1 MADERRGLPNWSL
14 RIIVPRV
21 ADIDLNDPASI
32 EDPHHYWSRHRDM
45 GPVQWS
51 DAHRA
56 WVVLDHVEL
65 SEAFRDGR
73 LLSADRVTAL
83 ERVAKHRPL
92 SFAKVVELLGGWM
105 VFRDPPLHTHLRDPL
120 RNVFTP
126 RRVAT
131 LEELVSRV
139 VNEIVDGLGDVID
152 VREEFAGPLPAWAI
166 AEVLGVGTA
175 DRDRFQ
181 GWSDDLATI
190 VFATD
195 PHTVAPDQATAAA
208 EEFSDFFQ
216 HLINRERAEPSDTLM
231 TLLVDGAGDQLSDL
245 ELVGACTLI
254 LFAGHETTTSLLMN
268 TMGLLAKRPDL
279 VEELRVCDLDTALEE
294 LLRVLGPTR
303 SMYRKVAVAHERSGQ
318 KLAVDDNVLLCVAAA
333 NHDPL
338 VFDEPGALKLDRD
351 PNPHLTFGW
360 GLHHCLGAH
369 LARLEARLALQAL
382 LRRYQTFE
390 PIGPVPP
397 IEGTVISSIQQP
409 LRVKLS

>member
-1 MADERRGLPNWSL
+1 MPFQLPS
-14 RIIVPRV
+14 RAVT
-21 ADIDLNDPASI
+21 DIDLNDPASI
-32 EDPHHYWSRHRDM
+32 DDPHSYWSRYRDM

-56 WVVLDHVEL
+56 WVVLGHAEL
-65 SEAFRDGR
+65 SEAFREGH
-73 LLSADRVTAL
+73 LLSADRVTPL
-83 ERVAKHRPL
+83 ERVAAHRPL

-105 VFRDPPLHTHLRDPL
+105 VFRDPPLHTHLRDPM

-131 LEELVSRV
+131 LEEMVSQV
-139 VNEIVDGLGDVID
+139 VDEIVDGLGEVID
-152 VREEFAGPLPAWAI
+152 VREDFAGPLPAWAI
-166 AEVLGVGTA
+166 AAVLGVGSS

-195 PHTVAPDQATAAA
+195 PHTTAPEQATAAA
-208 EEFSDFFQ
+208 GEFSDFFQ
-216 HLINRERAEPSDTLM
+216 RLIDRERVEPSETLM
-231 TLLVDGAGDQLSDL
+231 TALVNGAGDQLSDL

-268 TMGLLAKRPDL
+268 TMGLLATRPDL
-279 VEELRVCDLDTALEE
+279 VEELRVRELDTALEE

-303 SMYRKVAVAHERSGQ
+303 SMYRKVAVAHERGGQ
-318 KLAVDDNVLLCVAAA
+318 ALAVDDNVLLCVAAA
-333 NHDPL
+333 NHDPD
-338 VFDEPGALKLDRD
+338 VFDEPGRLKLDRN

-369 LARLEARLALQAL
+369 LARLEARLALKAL
-382 LRRYQTFE
+382 LRRYRTFE
-390 PIGPVPP
+390 PVGFVPP

-409 LRVKLS
+409 LRIKLS

>member
-1 MADERRGLPNWSL
+1 MPFQLPS
-14 RIIVPRV
+14 RAVT
-21 ADIDLNDPASI
+21 DIDLNDPASI
-32 EDPHHYWSRHRDM
+32 DDPHSYWSRYRDM

-56 WVVLDHVEL
+56 WVVLGHAEL
-65 SEAFRDGR
+65 SEAFREGH
-73 LLSADRVTAL
+73 LLSADRVTPL
-83 ERVAKHRPL
+83 ERVAAHRPL

-105 VFRDPPLHTHLRDPL
+105 VFRDPPLHTHLRDPM

-131 LEELVSRV
+131 LEEMVSQV
-139 VNEIVDGLGDVID
+139 VDEIVDGLGEVID
-152 VREEFAGPLPAWAI
+152 VREDFAGPLPAWAI
-166 AEVLGVGTA
+166 AAVLGVGSS

-195 PHTVAPDQATAAA
+195 PHTTAPEQATAAA
-208 EEFSDFFQ
+208 GEFSDFFQ
-216 HLINRERAEPSDTLM
+216 RLIDRERVEPSETLM
-231 TLLVDGAGDQLSDL
+231 TALVNGAGDQLSDL

-268 TMGLLAKRPDL
+268 TMGLLATRPDL
-279 VEELRVCDLDTALEE
+279 VEELRVRELDTALEE

-303 SMYRKVAVAHERSGQ
+303 SMYRKVAVAHERGGQ
-318 KLAVDDNVLLCVAAA
+318 TLAVDDNVLLCVAAA
-333 NHDPL
+333 NHDPD
-338 VFDEPGALKLDRD
+338 VFDEPGRLKLDRN

-369 LARLEARLALQAL
+369 LARLEARLALKAL
-382 LRRYQTFE
+382 LRRYRTFE
-390 PIGPVPP
+390 PVGFVPP

-409 LRVKLS
+409 LRIKLS

>member
-1 MADERRGLPNWSL
+1 MT
-14 RIIVPRV
+14 
-21 ADIDLNDPASI
+21 DIDLNDPASI
-32 EDPHHYWSRHRDM
+32 DDPYSYWSRYRDM

-56 WVVLDHVEL
+56 WVVLGHVEL

-73 LLSADRVTAL
+73 LLSADRVTPL
-83 ERVAKHRPL
+83 ERVAAHRPS

-105 VFRDPPLHTHLRDPL
+105 VFRDPPLHTHLRDPM

-131 LEELVSRV
+131 LEEMVSQV
-139 VNEIVDGLGDVID
+139 VDEIVDGLDDVID
-152 VREEFAGPLPAWAI
+152 VREDFAGPLPAWVI
-166 AEVLGVGTA
+166 AAVLGVEATE
-175 DRDRFQ
+175 RDRFQ

-195 PHTVAPDQATAAA
+195 PHTTAPEQATAAA
-208 EEFSDFFQ
+208 GEFSDFFQ
-216 HLINRERAEPSDTLM
+216 RLIERERDEPSETLM
-231 TLLVDGAGDQLSDL
+231 TALVNGAGDQLSDL

-268 TMGLLAKRPDL
+268 TMGLLATRPDL
-279 VEELRVCDLDTALEE
+279 VEALRVGELDTALEE

-303 SMYRKVAVAHERSGQ
+303 SMYRKVAVAHERGGQ
-318 KLAVDDNVLLCVAAA
+318 ALAVDDNVLLCVAAA
-333 NHDPL
+333 NHDPD
-338 VFDEPGALKLDRD
+338 VFDEPGRLKFNRD

-369 LARLEARLALQAL
+369 LARLEARLALKAL
-382 LRRYQTFE
+382 LRRYRTFE
-390 PIGPVPP
+390 PVGPVPP

>member
-1 MADERRGLPNWSL
+1 MT
-14 RIIVPRV
+14 
-21 ADIDLNDPASI
+21 DIDLNDPASI
-32 EDPHHYWSRHRDM
+32 DDPYSYWSRYRDM

-56 WVVLDHVEL
+56 WVVLGHVEL

-73 LLSADRVTAL
+73 LLSADRVTPL
-83 ERVAKHRPL
+83 ERVAAHRPS

-105 VFRDPPLHTHLRDPL
+105 VFRDPPLHTHLRDPM

-131 LEELVSRV
+131 LEEMVCQV
-139 VNEIVDGLGDVID
+139 VDEIVDGLDDVID
-152 VREEFAGPLPAWAI
+152 VREDFAGPLPAWVI
-166 AEVLGVGTA
+166 AAVLGVEATE
-175 DRDRFQ
+175 RDRFQ

-195 PHTVAPDQATAAA
+195 PHTTAPEQATAAA
-208 EEFSDFFQ
+208 GEFSDFFQ
-216 HLINRERAEPSDTLM
+216 RLIERERDEPSETLM
-231 TLLVDGAGDQLSDL
+231 TALVNGAGDQLSDL

-268 TMGLLAKRPDL
+268 TMGLLATRPDL
-279 VEELRVCDLDTALEE
+279 VEALRVGELDTALEE

-303 SMYRKVAVAHERSGQ
+303 SMYRKVAVAHERGGQ
-318 KLAVDDNVLLCVAAA
+318 ALAVDDNVLLCVAAA
-333 NHDPL
+333 NHDPD
-338 VFDEPGALKLDRD
+338 VFDEPGRLKLNRD

-369 LARLEARLALQAL
+369 LARLEARLALKAL
-382 LRRYQTFE
+382 LRRYRTFE
-390 PIGPVPP
+390 PVGPVPP

>member
-1 MADERRGLPNWSL
+1 MMPFQLPS
-14 RIIVPRV
+14 RAVT
-21 ADIDLNDPASI
+21 DIDLNDPASI
-32 EDPHHYWSRHRDM
+32 DDPHSYWSRYRDM

-56 WVVLDHVEL
+56 WVVLGHAEL
-65 SEAFRDGR
+65 SEAFREGH
-73 LLSADRVTAL
+73 LLSADRVTPL
-83 ERVAKHRPL
+83 ERVAAHRPL

-105 VFRDPPLHTHLRDPL
+105 VFRDPPLHTHLRDPM

-131 LEELVSRV
+131 LEEMVSQV
-139 VNEIVDGLGDVID
+139 VDEIVDGLGEVID
-152 VREEFAGPLPAWAI
+152 VREDFAGPLPAWAI
-166 AEVLGVGTA
+166 AAVLGVGSS

-195 PHTVAPDQATAAA
+195 PHTTAPEQATAAA
-208 EEFSDFFQ
+208 GEFSDFFQ
-216 HLINRERAEPSDTLM
+216 RLIDRERVEPSETLM
-231 TLLVDGAGDQLSDL
+231 TALVNGAGDQLSDL

-268 TMGLLAKRPDL
+268 TMGLLATRPDL
-279 VEELRVCDLDTALEE
+279 VEEFRVRELDTALEE

-303 SMYRKVAVAHERSGQ
+303 SMYRKVAVAHERGGQ
-318 KLAVDDNVLLCVAAA
+318 ALAVDDNVLLCVAAA
-333 NHDPL
+333 NHDPN
-338 VFDEPGALKLDRD
+338 VFDEPGRLKLDRN

-369 LARLEARLALQAL
+369 LARLEARLALKAL
-382 LRRYQTFE
+382 LRRYRTFE
-390 PIGPVPP
+390 PVGFVPP

-409 LRVKLS
+409 LRIKLS

>member
-1 MADERRGLPNWSL
+1 MT
-14 RIIVPRV
+14 
-21 ADIDLNDPASI
+21 DIDLNDPASI
-32 EDPHHYWSRHRDM
+32 DDPYSYWSRYRDM

-56 WVVLDHVEL
+56 WVVLGHVEL

-73 LLSADRVTAL
+73 LLSADRVTPL
-83 ERVAKHRPL
+83 ERVAAHRPS

-105 VFRDPPLHTHLRDPL
+105 VFRDPPLHTHLRDPM

-131 LEELVSRV
+131 LEEMVSQV
-139 VNEIVDGLGDVID
+139 VDEIVDGLDDVID
-152 VREEFAGPLPAWAI
+152 VREDFAGPLPAWVI
-166 AEVLGVGTA
+166 AAVLGVEATE
-175 DRDRFQ
+175 RDRFQ

-195 PHTVAPDQATAAA
+195 PHTTAPEQATAAA
-208 EEFSDFFQ
+208 GEFSDFFQ
-216 HLINRERAEPSDTLM
+216 RLIERERDEPSETLM
-231 TLLVDGAGDQLSDL
+231 TALVNGAGDQLSDL

-268 TMGLLAKRPDL
+268 TMGLLATRPDL
-279 VEELRVCDLDTALEE
+279 VEALRVGELDTALEE

-303 SMYRKVAVAHERSGQ
+303 SMYRKVAVAHERGGQ
-318 KLAVDDNVLLCVAAA
+318 ALAVDDNVLLCVAAA
-333 NHDPL
+333 NHDPD
-338 VFDEPGALKLDRD
+338 VFDEPGRLKLNRD

-369 LARLEARLALQAL
+369 LARLEARLALKAL
-382 LRRYQTFE
+382 LRRYRTFE
-390 PIGPVPP
+390 PVGPVPP

>member
-1 MADERRGLPNWSL
+1 MT
-14 RIIVPRV
+14 
-21 ADIDLNDPASI
+21 DIDLNDPASI
-32 EDPHHYWSRHRDM
+32 DDPHSYWSRYRDM

-56 WVVLDHVEL
+56 WVVLGHAEL
-65 SEAFRDGR
+65 SEAFREGH
-73 LLSADRVTAL
+73 LLSADRVTPL
-83 ERVAKHRPL
+83 ERVAAHRPL

-105 VFRDPPLHTHLRDPL
+105 VFRDPPLHTHLRDPM

-131 LEELVSRV
+131 LEEMVSQV
-139 VNEIVDGLGDVID
+139 VDEIVDGLGEVID
-152 VREEFAGPLPAWAI
+152 VREDFAGPLPAWAI
-166 AEVLGVGTA
+166 AAVLGVGSS

-195 PHTVAPDQATAAA
+195 PHTTAPEQATAAA
-208 EEFSDFFQ
+208 GEFSDFFQ
-216 HLINRERAEPSDTLM
+216 RLIDRERVEPSETLM
-231 TLLVDGAGDQLSDL
+231 TALVNGAGDQLSDL

-268 TMGLLAKRPDL
+268 TMGLLATRPDL
-279 VEELRVCDLDTALEE
+279 VEELRVRELDTALEE

-303 SMYRKVAVAHERSGQ
+303 SMYRKVAVAHERGGQ
-318 KLAVDDNVLLCVAAA
+318 ALAVDDNVLLCVAAA
-333 NHDPL
+333 NHDPN
-338 VFDEPGALKLDRD
+338 VFDEPGRLKLDRN

-369 LARLEARLALQAL
+369 LARLEARLALKAL
-382 LRRYQTFE
+382 LRRYRTFE
-390 PIGPVPP
+390 PVGFVPP

-409 LRVKLS
+409 LRIKLS

>member
-1 MADERRGLPNWSL
+1 MK
-14 RIIVPRV
+14 
-21 ADIDLNDPASI
+21 DIDLNDPASV
-32 EDPHHYWSRHRDM
+32 ENPHAYWSHFREM

-56 WVVLDHVEL
+56 WAILDHAEL

-73 LLSADRVTAL
+73 LLSADRVTPL
-83 ERVAKHRPL
+83 ERVAQHRPA

-126 RRVAT
+126 RRVENLQDT
-131 LEELVSRV
+131 VSRV
-139 VNEIVDGLGDVID
+139 VEEVVDGLPKQID
-152 VREEFAGPLPAWAI
+152 VRKDFAGPLPAWVI
-166 AEVLGVGTA
+166 AELLGVQA
-175 DRDRFQ
+175 DERDLFQ

-195 PHTVAPDQATAAA
+195 PHTIAPEQAIAAA
-208 EEFSDFFQ
+208 DEFSDFFQ
-216 HLINRERAEPSDTLM
+216 HLIDRERVEPSNTLM

-268 TMGLLAKRPDL
+268 TIGLLATRPEL
-279 VEELRVCDLDTALEE
+279 VEDFRTSDTETAIEE
-294 LLRVLGPTR
+294 ILRVLGPTR
-303 SMYRKVAVAHERSGQ
+303 SMYRKVAVEHERGGHSF
-318 KLAVDDNVLLCVAAA
+318 AVEDNVLLCVAAA
-333 NHDPL
+333 NHDPQ
-338 VFDEPGALKLDRD
+338 VFSNPGTLMLDRD

-369 LARLEARLALQAL
+369 LARLEARLALEAL
-382 LRRYQTFE
+382 LTKYQTFE
-390 PIGPVPP
+390 SVGTVPP

-409 LRVKLS
+409 LHLRLT

>member
-1 MADERRGLPNWSL
+1 MT
-14 RIIVPRV
+14 
-21 ADIDLNDPASI
+21 DIDLNDPASI
-32 EDPHHYWSRHRDM
+32 DDPYSYWSRYRDM

-56 WVVLDHVEL
+56 WVVLGHMEL

-73 LLSADRVTAL
+73 LLSADRVTPL
-83 ERVAKHRPL
+83 ERVAAHRPS

-105 VFRDPPLHTHLRDPL
+105 VFRDPPLHTHLRDPM

-131 LEELVSRV
+131 LEEMVSQV
-139 VNEIVDGLGDVID
+139 VDEIVDGLDDVID
-152 VREEFAGPLPAWAI
+152 VREDFAGPLPAWVI
-166 AEVLGVGTA
+166 AAVLGVEATE
-175 DRDRFQ
+175 RDRFQ

-195 PHTVAPDQATAAA
+195 PHTTAPEQATAAA
-208 EEFSDFFQ
+208 GEFSDFFQ
-216 HLINRERAEPSDTLM
+216 RLIERERDEPSETLM
-231 TLLVDGAGDQLSDL
+231 TALVNGAGDQLSDL

-268 TMGLLAKRPDL
+268 TMGLLATRPDL
-279 VEELRVCDLDTALEE
+279 VEALRVGELDTALEE

-303 SMYRKVAVAHERSGQ
+303 SMYRKVAVAHERGGQ
-318 KLAVDDNVLLCVAAA
+318 ALAVDDNVLLCVAAA
-333 NHDPL
+333 NHDPD
-338 VFDEPGALKLDRD
+338 VFDEPGRLKLNRD

-369 LARLEARLALQAL
+369 LARLEARLALKAL
-382 LRRYQTFE
+382 LRRYRTFE
-390 PIGPVPP
+390 PVGPVPP

-409 LRVKLS
+409 LRIKLS

>member
-1 MADERRGLPNWSL
+1 MPFQLPS
-14 RIIVPRV
+14 RAVT
-21 ADIDLNDPASI
+21 DIDLNDPASI
-32 EDPHHYWSRHRDM
+32 DDPHSYWSRYRDM

-56 WVVLDHVEL
+56 WVVLGHAEL
-65 SEAFRDGR
+65 SEAFREGH
-73 LLSADRVTAL
+73 LLSADRVTPL
-83 ERVAKHRPL
+83 ERVAAHRPL

-105 VFRDPPLHTHLRDPL
+105 VFRDPPLHTHLRDPM

-131 LEELVSRV
+131 LEEMVSQV
-139 VNEIVDGLGDVID
+139 VDEIVDGLGEVID
-152 VREEFAGPLPAWAI
+152 VREDFAGPLPAWAI
-166 AEVLGVGTA
+166 AAVLGVGSS

-195 PHTVAPDQATAAA
+195 PHTTAPEQATAAA
-208 EEFSDFFQ
+208 GEFSDFFQ
-216 HLINRERAEPSDTLM
+216 RLIDRERVEPSETLM
-231 TLLVDGAGDQLSDL
+231 TALVNGAGDQLSDL

-268 TMGLLAKRPDL
+268 TMGLLATRPDL
-279 VEELRVCDLDTALEE
+279 VEEFRVRELDTALEE

-303 SMYRKVAVAHERSGQ
+303 SMYRKVAVAHERGGQ
-318 KLAVDDNVLLCVAAA
+318 TLAVDDNVLLCVAAA
-333 NHDPL
+333 NHDPN
-338 VFDEPGALKLDRD
+338 VFDEPGRLKLDRN

-369 LARLEARLALQAL
+369 LARLEARLALKAL
-382 LRRYQTFE
+382 LRRYRTFE
-390 PIGPVPP
+390 PVGFVPP

-409 LRVKLS
+409 LRIKLS

>member
-1 MADERRGLPNWSL
+1 MMRFQLPS
-14 RIIVPRV
+14 V
-21 ADIDLNDPASI
+21 AVTDIDLNDPASI
-32 EDPHHYWSRHRDM
+32 DDPHSYWSRYRDM

-56 WVVLDHVEL
+56 WVVLGHVEL

-73 LLSADRVTAL
+73 LLSADRVTPL
-83 ERVAKHRPL
+83 ERVAAHRPS

-105 VFRDPPLHTHLRDPL
+105 VFRDPPLHTHLRDPM

-131 LEELVSRV
+131 LEEMVSQV
-139 VNEIVDGLGDVID
+139 VDEIVDGLDDVID
-152 VREEFAGPLPAWAI
+152 VREDFAGPLPAWVI
-166 AEVLGVGTA
+166 AAVLGVEATE
-175 DRDRFQ
+175 RDRFQ
-181 GWSDDLATI
+181 GWSNDLATI

-195 PHTVAPDQATAAA
+195 PHTTAPEQATAAA
-208 EEFSDFFQ
+208 AEFSDFFQ
-216 HLINRERAEPSDTLM
+216 RLIERERAEPSETLM
-231 TLLVDGAGDQLSDL
+231 TALVNGAGDQLSDL

-268 TMGLLAKRPDL
+268 TMGLLATRRDL
-279 VEELRVCDLDTALEE
+279 VEALRVGELDTALEE

-303 SMYRKVAVAHERSGQ
+303 SMYRKVAVAHERGGQ
-318 KLAVDDNVLLCVAAA
+318 ALAVDDNVLLCVAAA
-333 NHDPL
+333 NHDPD
-338 VFDEPGALKLDRD
+338 VFDEPGRLKLDRD

-369 LARLEARLALQAL
+369 LARLEARLALKAL
-382 LRRYQTFE
+382 LGRYRTFE
-390 PIGPVPP
+390 PVGPVPP

>member
-1 MADERRGLPNWSL
+1 MT
-14 RIIVPRV
+14 
-21 ADIDLNDPASI
+21 DIDLNDPASI
-32 EDPHHYWSRHRDM
+32 DDPNSYWSRYRDM

-56 WVVLDHVEL
+56 WVVLGHVEL

-73 LLSADRVTAL
+73 LLSADRVTPL
-83 ERVAKHRPL
+83 ERVAAHRPS

-105 VFRDPPLHTHLRDPL
+105 VFRDPPLHTHLRDPM

-131 LEELVSRV
+131 LEEMVSQV
-139 VNEIVDGLGDVID
+139 VDEIVDGLDDVID
-152 VREEFAGPLPAWAI
+152 VREDFAGPLPAWVI
-166 AEVLGVGTA
+166 AAVLGVEATE
-175 DRDRFQ
+175 RDRFQ

-195 PHTVAPDQATAAA
+195 PHTTAPEQATAAA
-208 EEFSDFFQ
+208 GEFSDFFQ
-216 HLINRERAEPSDTLM
+216 RLIERERAEPSETLM
-231 TLLVDGAGDQLSDL
+231 TALVNGAGDRLSDL

-268 TMGLLAKRPDL
+268 TMGLLATRPDL
-279 VEELRVCDLDTALEE
+279 VEALRVGELDTALEE

-303 SMYRKVAVAHERSGQ
+303 SMYRKVAVAHERGGQ
-318 KLAVDDNVLLCVAAA
+318 ALAVDDNVLLCVAAA
-333 NHDPL
+333 NHDPD
-338 VFDEPGALKLDRD
+338 VFDEPGRLKLNRD

-369 LARLEARLALQAL
+369 LARLEARLALKAL
-382 LRRYQTFE
+382 LGRYRTFE
-390 PIGPVPP
+390 PVGPVPP

>member
-1 MADERRGLPNWSL
+1 MPFQLPS
-14 RIIVPRV
+14 RAVT
-21 ADIDLNDPASI
+21 DIDLNDPASI
-32 EDPHHYWSRHRDM
+32 DDPHSYWSRYRDM

-56 WVVLDHVEL
+56 WVVLGHAEL
-65 SEAFRDGR
+65 SEAFREGH
-73 LLSADRVTAL
+73 LLSADRVTPL
-83 ERVAKHRPL
+83 ERVAAHRPL

-105 VFRDPPLHTHLRDPL
+105 VFRDPPLHTHLRDPM

-131 LEELVSRV
+131 LEEMVSQV
-139 VNEIVDGLGDVID
+139 VDEIVDGLGEVID
-152 VREEFAGPLPAWAI
+152 VREDFAGPLPAWAI
-166 AEVLGVGTA
+166 AAVLGVGSS

-195 PHTVAPDQATAAA
+195 PHTTAPEQATAAA
-208 EEFSDFFQ
+208 GEFSDFFQ
-216 HLINRERAEPSDTLM
+216 RLIDRERVEPSETLM
-231 TLLVDGAGDQLSDL
+231 TALVNGAGDQLSDL

-268 TMGLLAKRPDL
+268 TMGLLATRPDL
-279 VEELRVCDLDTALEE
+279 VEELRVRELDTALEE

-303 SMYRKVAVAHERSGQ
+303 SMYRKVAVAHERGGQ
-318 KLAVDDNVLLCVAAA
+318 ALAVDDNVLLCVAAA
-333 NHDPL
+333 NHDPD
-338 VFDEPGALKLDRD
+338 VFDEPGRLKLDRD

-369 LARLEARLALQAL
+369 LARLETRLALKAL
-382 LRRYQTFE
+382 LGRYRTFE
-390 PIGPVPP
+390 PVGFVPP

-409 LRVKLS
+409 LRIKLS

>member
-1 MADERRGLPNWSL
+1 
-14 RIIVPRV
+14 VT
-21 ADIDLNDPASI
+21 DIDLNDPASI
-32 EDPHHYWSRHRDM
+32 DDPNSYWSRYRDM

-56 WVVLDHVEL
+56 WVVLGHVEL

-73 LLSADRVTAL
+73 LLSADRVTPL
-83 ERVAKHRPL
+83 ERVAAHRPS

-105 VFRDPPLHTHLRDPL
+105 VFRDPPLHTHLRDPM

-131 LEELVSRV
+131 LEEMVSQV
-139 VNEIVDGLGDVID
+139 VDEIVDGLDDVID
-152 VREEFAGPLPAWAI
+152 VREDFAGPLPAWVI
-166 AEVLGVGTA
+166 AAVLGVEATE
-175 DRDRFQ
+175 RDRFQ

-195 PHTVAPDQATAAA
+195 PHTTAPEQATAAA
-208 EEFSDFFQ
+208 GEFSDFFQ
-216 HLINRERAEPSDTLM
+216 RLIERERAEPSETLM
-231 TLLVDGAGDQLSDL
+231 TALVNGAGDRLSDL

-268 TMGLLAKRPDL
+268 TMGLLATRPDL
-279 VEELRVCDLDTALEE
+279 VEALRVGELDTALEE

-303 SMYRKVAVAHERSGQ
+303 SMYRKVAVAHERGGQ
-318 KLAVDDNVLLCVAAA
+318 ALAVDDNVLLCVAAA
-333 NHDPL
+333 NHDPD
-338 VFDEPGALKLDRD
+338 VFDEPGRLKLNRD

-369 LARLEARLALQAL
+369 LARLEARLALKAL
-382 LRRYQTFE
+382 LRRYRTFE
-390 PIGPVPP
+390 PVGPVPP

-409 LRVKLS
+409 LRVELS

>member
-1 MADERRGLPNWSL
+1 MPCQLPS
-14 RIIVPRV
+14 RAVT
-21 ADIDLNDPASI
+21 DIDLNDPASI
-32 EDPHHYWSRHRDM
+32 DDPHSYWSRYRDM

-56 WVVLDHVEL
+56 WVVLGHAEL
-65 SEAFRDGR
+65 SEAFREGH
-73 LLSADRVTAL
+73 LLSADRVTPL
-83 ERVAKHRPL
+83 ERVAAHRPL

-105 VFRDPPLHTHLRDPL
+105 VFRDPPLHTHLRDPM

-131 LEELVSRV
+131 LEEMVSQV
-139 VNEIVDGLGDVID
+139 VDEIVDGLGEVID
-152 VREEFAGPLPAWAI
+152 VREDFAGPLPAWAI
-166 AEVLGVGTA
+166 AAVLGVGSS

-195 PHTVAPDQATAAA
+195 PHTTAPEQATAAA
-208 EEFSDFFQ
+208 GEFSDFFQ
-216 HLINRERAEPSDTLM
+216 RLIDRERVEPSETLM
-231 TLLVDGAGDQLSDL
+231 TALVNGAGDQLSDL

-268 TMGLLAKRPDL
+268 TMGLLATRPDL
-279 VEELRVCDLDTALEE
+279 VEELRVRELDTALEE

-303 SMYRKVAVAHERSGQ
+303 SMYRKVAVAHERGGQ
-318 KLAVDDNVLLCVAAA
+318 TLAVDDNVLLCVAAA
-333 NHDPL
+333 NHDPD
-338 VFDEPGALKLDRD
+338 VFDEPGRLKLDRN

-369 LARLEARLALQAL
+369 LARLEARLALKAL
-382 LRRYQTFE
+382 LRRYRTFE
-390 PIGPVPP
+390 PVGFVPP

-409 LRVKLS
+409 LRIKLS

>member
-1 MADERRGLPNWSL
+1 MRFQLPS
-14 RIIVPRV
+14 V
-21 ADIDLNDPASI
+21 AVTDIDLNDPASI
-32 EDPHHYWSRHRDM
+32 DDPHSYWSRYRDM

-56 WVVLDHVEL
+56 WVVLGHVEL

-73 LLSADRVTAL
+73 LLSADRVTPL
-83 ERVAKHRPL
+83 ERVAAHRPS

-105 VFRDPPLHTHLRDPL
+105 VFRDPPLHTHLRDPM

-131 LEELVSRV
+131 LEEMVSQV
-139 VNEIVDGLGDVID
+139 VDEIVDGLDDVID
-152 VREEFAGPLPAWAI
+152 VREDFAGPLPAWVI
-166 AEVLGVGTA
+166 AAVLGVEATE
-175 DRDRFQ
+175 RDRFQ
-181 GWSDDLATI
+181 GWSNDLATI

-195 PHTVAPDQATAAA
+195 PHTTAPEQATAAA
-208 EEFSDFFQ
+208 AEFSDFFQ
-216 HLINRERAEPSDTLM
+216 RLIERERAEPSETLM
-231 TLLVDGAGDQLSDL
+231 TALVNGAGDQLSDL

-268 TMGLLAKRPDL
+268 TMGLLATRRDL
-279 VEELRVCDLDTALEE
+279 VEALRVGELDTALEE

-303 SMYRKVAVAHERSGQ
+303 SMYRKVAVAHERGGQ
-318 KLAVDDNVLLCVAAA
+318 ALAVDDNVLLCVAAA
-333 NHDPL
+333 NHDPDF
-338 VFDEPGALKLDRD
+338 FDEPGRLKLDRD

-369 LARLEARLALQAL
+369 LARLEARLALKAL
-382 LRRYQTFE
+382 LGRYRTFE
-390 PIGPVPP
+390 PVGPVPP

>member
-1 MADERRGLPNWSL
+1 MT
-14 RIIVPRV
+14 
-21 ADIDLNDPASI
+21 DIDLNDPASI
-32 EDPHHYWSRHRDM
+32 DDPYSYWSRYRDM

-56 WVVLDHVEL
+56 WVVLGHVEL

-73 LLSADRVTAL
+73 LLSADRVTPL
-83 ERVAKHRPL
+83 ERVAAHRPS

-105 VFRDPPLHTHLRDPL
+105 VFRDPPLHTHLRDPM

-131 LEELVSRV
+131 LEEMVSHV
-139 VNEIVDGLGDVID
+139 VDEIVDGLDDVID
-152 VREEFAGPLPAWAI
+152 VREDFAGPLPAWVI
-166 AEVLGVGTA
+166 AAVLGVEATE
-175 DRDRFQ
+175 RDRFQ

-190 VFATD
+190 VFASD
-195 PHTVAPDQATAAA
+195 PHTTAPEQATAAA
-208 EEFSDFFQ
+208 GEFSDFFQ
-216 HLINRERAEPSDTLM
+216 RLIERERAEPSETLM
-231 TLLVDGAGDQLSDL
+231 TALVNGAGDQLSDL

-268 TMGLLAKRPDL
+268 TMGLLATRPDL
-279 VEELRVCDLDTALEE
+279 VEALRVGELDTALEE

-303 SMYRKVAVAHERSGQ
+303 SMYRKVAVAHERGGQ
-318 KLAVDDNVLLCVAAA
+318 ALAVDDNVLLCVAAA
-333 NHDPL
+333 NHDPD
-338 VFDEPGALKLDRD
+338 VFDEPGRLKLNRD

-369 LARLEARLALQAL
+369 LARLEARLALKAL
-382 LRRYQTFE
+382 LRRYRTFE
-390 PIGPVPP
+390 PVGPVPP

>member
-1 MADERRGLPNWSL
+1 MPFQLPS
-14 RIIVPRV
+14 RAVT
-21 ADIDLNDPASI
+21 DIDLNDPASI
-32 EDPHHYWSRHRDM
+32 DDPHSYWSRYRDM

-56 WVVLDHVEL
+56 WVVLGHAEL
-65 SEAFRDGR
+65 SEAFREGH
-73 LLSADRVTAL
+73 LLSADRVTPL
-83 ERVAKHRPL
+83 ERVAAHRPL

-105 VFRDPPLHTHLRDPL
+105 VFRDPPLHTHLRDPM

-131 LEELVSRV
+131 LEEMVSQV
-139 VNEIVDGLGDVID
+139 VDEIVDGLGEVID
-152 VREEFAGPLPAWAI
+152 VREDFAGPLPAWAI
-166 AEVLGVGTA
+166 AAVLGVGSS

-195 PHTVAPDQATAAA
+195 PHTTAPEQATAAA
-208 EEFSDFFQ
+208 GEFSDFFQ
-216 HLINRERAEPSDTLM
+216 RLIDRERVEPSETLM
-231 TLLVDGAGDQLSDL
+231 TALVNGAGDQLSDL

-268 TMGLLAKRPDL
+268 TMGLLATRPDL
-279 VEELRVCDLDTALEE
+279 VEELRVRELDTALEE
-294 LLRVLGPTR
+294 LLRVLRPAR
-303 SMYRKVAVAHERSGQ
+303 SMYRKVAVAHERGGQ
-318 KLAVDDNVLLCVAAA
+318 TLAVDDNVLLCVAAA
-333 NHDPL
+333 NHDPD
-338 VFDEPGALKLDRD
+338 VFDEPGRLKLDRN

-369 LARLEARLALQAL
+369 LARLEARLALKAL
-382 LRRYQTFE
+382 LRRYRTFE
-390 PIGPVPP
+390 PVGFVPP

-409 LRVKLS
+409 LRIKLS

>member
-1 MADERRGLPNWSL
+1 MRFQLPS
-14 RIIVPRV
+14 RAVT
-21 ADIDLNDPASI
+21 DIDLNNPASI
-32 EDPHHYWSRHRDM
+32 DDPHSYWSRYRDM

-56 WVVLDHVEL
+56 WVVLGHTEL
-65 SEAFRDGR
+65 SEAFREGY
-73 LLSADRVTAL
+73 LLSADRVTPL
-83 ERVAKHRPL
+83 ERVAAHRPL

-105 VFRDPPLHTHLRDPL
+105 VFRDPPLHTHLRDPM

-131 LEELVSRV
+131 LEEMVSQV
-139 VNEIVDGLGDVID
+139 VDEIVDGLGDVID
-152 VREEFAGPLPAWAI
+152 VREDFAGPLPAWAI
-166 AEVLGVGTA
+166 AAVLGVEDS

-181 GWSDDLATI
+181 VWSDDLATI

-195 PHTVAPDQATAAA
+195 PHTTAPEQATAAA
-208 EEFSDFFQ
+208 GEFSDFFQ
-216 HLINRERAEPSDTLM
+216 RLIDRERVEPSETLM
-231 TLLVDGAGDQLSDL
+231 TALVNGAGDQLSDL

-268 TMGLLAKRPDL
+268 TMGLLATRPDL
-279 VEELRVCDLDTALEE
+279 VEELRVRELDTALEE

-303 SMYRKVAVAHERSGQ
+303 SMYRKVAVAHERGGQ
-318 KLAVDDNVLLCVAAA
+318 ALAVDDNVLLCVAAA
-333 NHDPL
+333 NHDPD
-338 VFDEPGALKLDRD
+338 VFDEPGRLNLDRD

-369 LARLEARLALQAL
+369 LARLETRLALKAL
-382 LRRYQTFE
+382 LRRYRTFE
-390 PIGPVPP
+390 PVGLVPP

-409 LRVKLS
+409 LRIKLS

>member
-1 MADERRGLPNWSL
+1 
-14 RIIVPRV
+14 VT
-21 ADIDLNDPASI
+21 DIDLNDPASI
-32 EDPHHYWSRHRDM
+32 DDPNSYWSRYRDM

-56 WVVLDHVEL
+56 WVVLGHVEL

-73 LLSADRVTAL
+73 LLSADRVTPL
-83 ERVAKHRPL
+83 ERVAAHRPS

-105 VFRDPPLHTHLRDPL
+105 VFRDPPLHTHLRDPM

-131 LEELVSRV
+131 LEEMVSQV
-139 VNEIVDGLGDVID
+139 VDEIVDGLDDVID
-152 VREEFAGPLPAWAI
+152 VREDFAGPLPAWVI
-166 AEVLGVGTA
+166 AAVLGVEATE
-175 DRDRFQ
+175 RDRFQ

-195 PHTVAPDQATAAA
+195 PHTTAPEQATAAA
-208 EEFSDFFQ
+208 GEFSDFFQ
-216 HLINRERAEPSDTLM
+216 RLIERERAEPSETLM
-231 TLLVDGAGDQLSDL
+231 TALVNGAGDRLSDL

-268 TMGLLAKRPDL
+268 TMGLLATRPDL
-279 VEELRVCDLDTALEE
+279 VEALRVGELDTALEE

-303 SMYRKVAVAHERSGQ
+303 SMYRKVAVAHERGGQ
-318 KLAVDDNVLLCVAAA
+318 ALAVDDNVLLCVAAA
-333 NHDPL
+333 NHDPD
-338 VFDEPGALKLDRD
+338 VFDEPGRLKLNRD

-369 LARLEARLALQAL
+369 LARLEARLALKAL
-382 LRRYQTFE
+382 LGRYRTFE
-390 PIGPVPP
+390 PVGPVPP

-409 LRVKLS
+409 LRVELS

>member
-1 MADERRGLPNWSL
+1 MRFQLPS
-14 RIIVPRV
+14 V
-21 ADIDLNDPASI
+21 AVTDIDLNDPASI
-32 EDPHHYWSRHRDM
+32 DDPHSYWSRYRDM

-56 WVVLDHVEL
+56 WVVLGHVEL

-73 LLSADRVTAL
+73 LLSADRVTPL
-83 ERVAKHRPL
+83 ERVAAHRPS

-105 VFRDPPLHTHLRDPL
+105 VFRDPPLHTHLRDPM

-131 LEELVSRV
+131 LEEMVSQV
-139 VNEIVDGLGDVID
+139 VDEIVDGLDDVID
-152 VREEFAGPLPAWAI
+152 VREDFAGPLPAWVI
-166 AEVLGVGTA
+166 AAVLGVEATE
-175 DRDRFQ
+175 RDRFQ
-181 GWSDDLATI
+181 GWSNDLATI

-195 PHTVAPDQATAAA
+195 PHTTAPEQATAAA
-208 EEFSDFFQ
+208 AEFSDFFQ
-216 HLINRERAEPSDTLM
+216 RLIERERAEPSETLM
-231 TLLVDGAGDQLSDL
+231 TALVNGAGDQLSDL

-268 TMGLLAKRPDL
+268 TMGLLATRRDL
-279 VEELRVCDLDTALEE
+279 VEALRVGELDTALEE

-303 SMYRKVAVAHERSGQ
+303 SMYRKVAVAHERGGQ
-318 KLAVDDNVLLCVAAA
+318 ALAVDDNVLLCVAAA
-333 NHDPL
+333 NHDPD
-338 VFDEPGALKLDRD
+338 VFDEPGRLKLDRD

-369 LARLEARLALQAL
+369 LARLEARLALKAL
-382 LRRYQTFE
+382 LGRYRTFE
-390 PIGPVPP
+390 PVGPVPP

>member
-1 MADERRGLPNWSL
+1 MT
-14 RIIVPRV
+14 
-21 ADIDLNDPASI
+21 DIDLNDPASI
-32 EDPHHYWSRHRDM
+32 DDPNSYWSRYRDM

-56 WVVLDHVEL
+56 WVVLGHVEL

-73 LLSADRVTAL
+73 LLSADRVTPL
-83 ERVAKHRPL
+83 ERVAAHRPS

-105 VFRDPPLHTHLRDPL
+105 VFRDPPLHTHLRDPM

-131 LEELVSRV
+131 LEEMVSQV
-139 VNEIVDGLGDVID
+139 VDEIVDGLDDVID
-152 VREEFAGPLPAWAI
+152 VREDFAGPLPAWVI
-166 AEVLGVGTA
+166 AAVLGVEATE
-175 DRDRFQ
+175 RDRFQ

-195 PHTVAPDQATAAA
+195 PHTTAPEQATAAA
-208 EEFSDFFQ
+208 GEFSDFFQ
-216 HLINRERAEPSDTLM
+216 RLIERERAEPSETLM
-231 TLLVDGAGDQLSDL
+231 TALVNGAGDRLSDL

-268 TMGLLAKRPDL
+268 TMGLLATRPDL
-279 VEELRVCDLDTALEE
+279 VEALRVGELDTALEE

-303 SMYRKVAVAHERSGQ
+303 SMYRKVAVAHERGGQ
-318 KLAVDDNVLLCVAAA
+318 ALAVDDNVLLCVAAA
-333 NHDPL
+333 NHDPD
-338 VFDEPGALKLDRD
+338 VFDEPGRLKLNRD

-369 LARLEARLALQAL
+369 LARLEARLALKAL
-382 LRRYQTFE
+382 LRRYRTFE
-390 PIGPVPP
+390 PVGPVPP

-409 LRVKLS
+409 LRVELS

>member
-1 MADERRGLPNWSL
+1 MT
-14 RIIVPRV
+14 
-21 ADIDLNDPASI
+21 DIDLNDPASI
-32 EDPHHYWSRHRDM
+32 DDPYSYWSRYRDM

-56 WVVLDHVEL
+56 WVVLGHVEL

-73 LLSADRVTAL
+73 LLSADRVTPL
-83 ERVAKHRPL
+83 ERVAAHRPS

-105 VFRDPPLHTHLRDPL
+105 VFRDPPLHTHLRDPM

-131 LEELVSRV
+131 LEEMVSQV
-139 VNEIVDGLGDVID
+139 VDEIVDGLDDVID
-152 VREEFAGPLPAWAI
+152 VREDFAGPLPAWVI
-166 AEVLGVGTA
+166 AAVLGVEATE
-175 DRDRFQ
+175 RDRFQ

-190 VFATD
+190 VFASD
-195 PHTVAPDQATAAA
+195 PHTTAPEQATAAA
-208 EEFSDFFQ
+208 GEFSDFFQ
-216 HLINRERAEPSDTLM
+216 RLIERERAEPSETLM
-231 TLLVDGAGDQLSDL
+231 TALVNGAGDQLSDL

-268 TMGLLAKRPDL
+268 TMGLLATRPDL
-279 VEELRVCDLDTALEE
+279 VEALRVGELDTALEE

-303 SMYRKVAVAHERSGQ
+303 SMYRKVAVAHERGGQ
-318 KLAVDDNVLLCVAAA
+318 ALAVDDNVLLCVAAA
-333 NHDPL
+333 NHDPD
-338 VFDEPGALKLDRD
+338 VFDEPGRLKLDRD

-360 GLHHCLGAH
+360 GLHHCLGGH
-369 LARLEARLALQAL
+369 LARLEARLALKAL
-382 LRRYQTFE
+382 LRRYRTFE
-390 PIGPVPP
+390 PVGPVPP

>member
-1 MADERRGLPNWSL
+1 MT
-14 RIIVPRV
+14 
-21 ADIDLNDPASI
+21 DIDLNDPASI
-32 EDPHHYWSRHRDM
+32 DDPYSYWSRYRDM

-56 WVVLDHVEL
+56 WVVLGHVEL

-73 LLSADRVTAL
+73 LLSADRVTPL
-83 ERVAKHRPL
+83 ERVAAHRPS

-105 VFRDPPLHTHLRDPL
+105 VFRDPPLHTHLRDPM

-131 LEELVSRV
+131 LEEMVSQV
-139 VNEIVDGLGDVID
+139 VDEIVDGLDAVID
-152 VREEFAGPLPAWAI
+152 VREDFAGPLPAWVI
-166 AEVLGVGTA
+166 AAVLGVEATE
-175 DRDRFQ
+175 RDRFQ

-195 PHTVAPDQATAAA
+195 PHTTAPEQATAAA
-208 EEFSDFFQ
+208 GEFSDFFQ
-216 HLINRERAEPSDTLM
+216 RLIERERDEPSETLM
-231 TLLVDGAGDQLSDL
+231 TALVNGAGDQLSDL

-268 TMGLLAKRPDL
+268 TMGLLATRPDL
-279 VEELRVCDLDTALEE
+279 VEALRVGELDTALEE

-303 SMYRKVAVAHERSGQ
+303 SMYRKVAVAHERGGQ
-318 KLAVDDNVLLCVAAA
+318 ALAVDDNVLLCVAAA
-333 NHDPL
+333 NHDPD
-338 VFDEPGALKLDRD
+338 VFDEPGRLKLNRD

-369 LARLEARLALQAL
+369 LARLEARLALKAL
-382 LRRYQTFE
+382 LRRYRTFE
-390 PIGPVPP
+390 PVGPVPP

>member
-1 MADERRGLPNWSL
+1 MT
-14 RIIVPRV
+14 
-21 ADIDLNDPASI
+21 DIDLNDPASI
-32 EDPHHYWSRHRDM
+32 DDPYSYWSRYRDM

-56 WVVLDHVEL
+56 WVVLGHVEL

-73 LLSADRVTAL
+73 LLSADRVTPL
-83 ERVAKHRPL
+83 ERVAAHRPS
-92 SFAKVVELLGGWM
+92 SFSKVVELLGGWM
-105 VFRDPPLHTHLRDPL
+105 VFRDPPLHTHLRDPM

-131 LEELVSRV
+131 LEEMVSQV
-139 VNEIVDGLGDVID
+139 VDEIVDGLDDVID
-152 VREEFAGPLPAWAI
+152 VREDFAGPLPAWVI
-166 AEVLGVGTA
+166 AAVLGVEATE
-175 DRDRFQ
+175 RDRFQ

-195 PHTVAPDQATAAA
+195 PHTTAPEQATAAA
-208 EEFSDFFQ
+208 GEFSDFFQ
-216 HLINRERAEPSDTLM
+216 RLIQRERAEPSETLM
-231 TLLVDGAGDQLSDL
+231 TALVNGAGDQLSDL

-268 TMGLLAKRPDL
+268 TMGLLATRPDL
-279 VEELRVCDLDTALEE
+279 VEALRVGELDSALEE

-303 SMYRKVAVAHERSGQ
+303 SMYRKVAVAHERGGQ
-318 KLAVDDNVLLCVAAA
+318 ALAVDDNVLLCVAAA
-333 NHDPL
+333 NHDPD
-338 VFDEPGALKLDRD
+338 VFDEPGRLKLNRD

-369 LARLEARLALQAL
+369 LARLEARLALKAL
-382 LRRYQTFE
+382 LGRYRTFE
-390 PIGPVPP
+390 PVGPVPP

>member
-1 MADERRGLPNWSL
+1 MPFQLPS
-14 RIIVPRV
+14 RAVT
-21 ADIDLNDPASI
+21 DIDLNDPASI
-32 EDPHHYWSRHRDM
+32 DDPHSYWSRYRDM

-56 WVVLDHVEL
+56 WVVLGHAEL
-65 SEAFRDGR
+65 SEAFREGH
-73 LLSADRVTAL
+73 LLSADRVTPL
-83 ERVAKHRPL
+83 ERVAAHRPL

-105 VFRDPPLHTHLRDPL
+105 VFRDPPLHTHLRDPM

-131 LEELVSRV
+131 LEEMVSQV
-139 VNEIVDGLGDVID
+139 VDEIVDGLGEVID
-152 VREEFAGPLPAWAI
+152 VREDFAGPLPAWAI
-166 AEVLGVGTA
+166 AAVLGVGSS

-195 PHTVAPDQATAAA
+195 PHTTAPEQATAAA
-208 EEFSDFFQ
+208 GEFSDFFQ
-216 HLINRERAEPSDTLM
+216 RLIDRERVEPSETLM
-231 TLLVDGAGDQLSDL
+231 TALVNGAGDQLSDL

-268 TMGLLAKRPDL
+268 TMGLLATRPDL
-279 VEELRVCDLDTALEE
+279 VEEFRVRELDTALEE

-303 SMYRKVAVAHERSGQ
+303 SMYRKVAVAHERGGQ
-318 KLAVDDNVLLCVAAA
+318 ALAVDDNVLLCVAAA
-333 NHDPL
+333 NHDPD
-338 VFDEPGALKLDRD
+338 VFDEPGRLKLDRN

-369 LARLEARLALQAL
+369 LARLEARLALKAL
-382 LRRYQTFE
+382 LRRYRTFE
-390 PIGPVPP
+390 PVGFVPP

-409 LRVKLS
+409 LRIKLS

>member
-1 MADERRGLPNWSL
+1 MPFQLPS
-14 RIIVPRV
+14 RAVT
-21 ADIDLNDPASI
+21 DIDLNDPASI
-32 EDPHHYWSRHRDM
+32 DDPHSYWSRYRDM

-56 WVVLDHVEL
+56 WVVLGHAEL
-65 SEAFRDGR
+65 SEAFREGH
-73 LLSADRVTAL
+73 LLSADRVTPL
-83 ERVAKHRPL
+83 ERVAAHRPL

-105 VFRDPPLHTHLRDPL
+105 VFRDPPLHTHLRDPM

-131 LEELVSRV
+131 LEEMVSQV
-139 VNEIVDGLGDVID
+139 VDEIVDGLGEVID
-152 VREEFAGPLPAWAI
+152 VREDFAGPLPAWAI
-166 AEVLGVGTA
+166 AAVLGVGSS

-195 PHTVAPDQATAAA
+195 PHTTAPEQATAAA
-208 EEFSDFFQ
+208 GEFSDFFQ
-216 HLINRERAEPSDTLM
+216 RLIDRERVEPSETLM
-231 TLLVDGAGDQLSDL
+231 TALVNGAGDQLSDL

-268 TMGLLAKRPDL
+268 TMGLLATRPDL
-279 VEELRVCDLDTALEE
+279 VEELRARELDTALEE

-303 SMYRKVAVAHERSGQ
+303 SMYRKVAVAHERGGQ
-318 KLAVDDNVLLCVAAA
+318 ALAVDDNVLLCVAAA
-333 NHDPL
+333 NHDPD
-338 VFDEPGALKLDRD
+338 VFDEPGRLKLDRN

-369 LARLEARLALQAL
+369 LARLEARLALKAL
-382 LRRYQTFE
+382 LRRYRTFE
-390 PIGPVPP
+390 PVGPVPP

-409 LRVKLS
+409 LRIKLS